1 MSQMP
6 EMPKNPGLLSDL
18 LQFLVQNKKWWLI
31 PIVVVVLLMGALIA
45 LGATSAAPFIYTLF

>member
-1 MSQMP
+1 MSKMP
-6 EMPKNPGLLSDL
+6 EMPRNPGLLSDL
-18 LQFLVQNKKWWLI
+18 VQFMAQNKKWWLV

>member
-1 MSQMP
+1 VPQIP

-18 LQFLVQNKKWWLI
+18 IQFMKENKKWWLI
-31 PIVVVVLLMGALIA
+31 PIVAAVLLMGALIA